1 MARNGIA
8 SFGSIVALVAFGS
21 AAAPALP
28 GGGDTYATGA
38 AVAWLPQE
46 FVLGGAI
53 PLGANFAFPGNPFTP
68 IVNGG
73 PVPLYNPVTQMP
85 TNMVAEATGV
95 ENGDGSWTVSLEVFT
110 IDGAAFV
117 TKSTPLQVPTECCGL
132 QPVTDFVIDLGN
144 GYQVPGFPVDGV
156 DIPGDTMG
164 TYFVAVEYYFFRL
177 DGTQNLEFGDTTGP
191 FLLPEGFCFAWGYAV
206 EDAMTMNRA
215 GFVATFT
222 PTSDPECPK
231 GCADVT
237 GDCVVS
243 GDDLAALLAAWGT
256 DNAAF
261 DFTGDG
267 VVGGA
272 DLSYM
277 LSSWGECA
285 GG

>member
-1 MARNGIA
+1 MRRNGIA
-8 SFGSIVALVAFGS
+8 SVHVFTILLASGSVATTAVA
-21 AAAPALP
+21 
-28 GGGDTYATGA
+28 GGVDTYSTGA

-73 PVPLYNPVTQMP
+73 PVPLYDPVSQAP

-95 ENGDGSWTVSLEVFT
+95 DNGDGSWTVSLEVFT
-110 IDGAAFV
+110 VDGSAFV

-144 GYQVPGFPVDGV
+144 GYQVPGFPVDGI
-156 DIPGDTMG
+156 DIPGDTSAS
-164 TYFVAVEYYFFRL
+164 YFVAVEYYFYRL

-191 FLLPEGFCFAWGYAV
+191 YLLPQGFCFAWGYAV
-206 EDAMTMNRA
+206 EDAVDMNRA

-222 PTSDPECPK
+222 PTPDPECPK

-256 DNAAF
+256 NDPVF

-267 VVGGA
+267 DVGGA
-272 DLSYM
+272 DLAYL
-277 LSSWGECA
+277 LSSWGDCV